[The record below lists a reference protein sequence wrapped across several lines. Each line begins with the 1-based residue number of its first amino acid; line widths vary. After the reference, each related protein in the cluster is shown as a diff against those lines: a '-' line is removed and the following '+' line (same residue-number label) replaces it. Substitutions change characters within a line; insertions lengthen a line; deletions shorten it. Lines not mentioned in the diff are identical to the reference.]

1 MTIMAENNNTNT
13 NAPQDGMSKILSEVG
28 SNPGFEVSQKVQ
40 PIIKVVG
47 VGGGGSN
54 AVNHM
59 YAQNIQGVSFVV
71 INTDNQ
77 ALKNSPVPNRLLIG
91 PETTCG
97 LGAGDEPECARLA
110 AEESAED
117 IGRLFE
123 DNTKMVF
130 ITAGMGGGTGTG
142 AAPVVARIAREHG
155 VLTIGIVTIPFLFE
169 GKNKILKALA
179 GAEEMKKY
187 VDAQLVI
194 NNERLSEVY
203 PDLDFQNAFGK
214 ADDTLSVAA
223 QSISDIIT
231 VNGYVNLDFRDV
243 NTTLRNGGVAIIS
256 SGYGEGEHRVTKAI
270 NDALESPLLKNRNV
284 YGSKRVLFNFS
295 FSPESQVPFKTAE
308 IREMNDF
315 MLDFDEEVQV
325 IWGAAYDKSL
335 GDSIKVTI
343 LASGFAENLSIEVE
357 APEALNHGQGRR
369 SRKKDE
375 DKTLCENY
383 GTAVVVQETERQTR
397 NYYVFDLDE
406 MEDDEVIGKVEQN
419 PAYKRDPK
427 LKTQLK
433 SRQHV
438 TAAPEPQKTVQSQ
451 PQSGTAGSIMFS

>member
-1 MTIMAENNNTNT
+1 MEENDKLNT
-13 NAPQDGMSKILSEVG
+13 PQDNNMRDMLKTIGANS
-28 SNPGFEVSQKVQ
+28 GFETTEKEQ

-71 INTDNQ
+71 INTDRQ
-77 ALKNSPVPNRLLIG
+77 ALEHSPVSNRLLIG

-123 DNTKMVF
+123 DSTKMVF

-231 VNGYVNLDFRDV
+231 VNGYVNLDFKDV
-243 NTTLRNGGVAIIS
+243 NTTLRDGGVAIIS

-295 FSPESQVPFKTAE
+295 FSPESDVPFRIAE
-308 IREMNDF
+308 ISEMNEF
-315 MLDFDEEVQV
+315 MLDFDEEVKV

-335 GDSIKVTI
+335 GDKIKVTI
-343 LASGFAENLSIEVE
+343 LASGFSENLSIEDE
-357 APEALNHGQGRR
+357 APEALLQGTGRR
-369 SRKKDE
+369 HTQKKEE
-375 DKTLCENY
+375 DKLRQTY
-383 GTAVVVQETERQTR
+383 GKTAEQQEIERQTR
-397 NYYVFDLDE
+397 NYYVFDVNE
-406 MEDDEVIGKVEQN
+406 MDDDEVIGEIEQT

-427 LKTQLK
+427 LKAQLK
-433 SRQHV
+433 ARKH
-438 TAAPEPQKTVQSQ
+438 AEPAPEPQKATTPQSL
-451 PQSGTAGSIMFS
+451 SGTAGSIMFS

>member
-1 MTIMAENNNTNT
+1 MGKNDKSNT
-13 NAPQDGMSKILSEVG
+13 PQDNMGEMLRVIGANS
-28 SNPGFEVSQKVQ
+28 GFDVSQKAQ

-71 INTDNQ
+71 INTDRQ
-77 ALKNSPVPNRLLIG
+77 ALEYSPVPNRLLIG

-123 DNTKMVF
+123 DSTKMVF

-231 VNGYVNLDFRDV
+231 VNGYVNLDFKDV
-243 NTTLRNGGVAIIS
+243 NTTLRDGGVAIIS
-256 SGYGEGEHRVTKAI
+256 SGYGEGENRVTKAI

-315 MLDFDEEVQV
+315 MLDFDEEVKV

-335 GDSIKVTI
+335 GDRIKVTI
-343 LASGFAENLSIEVE
+343 LASGFAENLSIEDE
-357 APEALNHGQGRR
+357 APEIMNMGKGRR
-369 SRKKDE
+369 TQKIDE
-375 DKTLCENY
+375 GKTLRENY
-383 GTAVVVQETERQTR
+383 GSTVEEQEIVRQTR
-397 NYYVFDLDE
+397 NYYVFGLDE
-406 MEDDEVIGKVEQN
+406 MDDDEVIGQVEQA

-427 LKTQLK
+427 LKAQLK
-433 SRQHV
+433 ARKH
-438 TAAPEPQKTVQSQ
+438 AEPAPEPQRTAQAQS
-451 PQSGTAGSIMFS
+451 QSGTAGSIMFS